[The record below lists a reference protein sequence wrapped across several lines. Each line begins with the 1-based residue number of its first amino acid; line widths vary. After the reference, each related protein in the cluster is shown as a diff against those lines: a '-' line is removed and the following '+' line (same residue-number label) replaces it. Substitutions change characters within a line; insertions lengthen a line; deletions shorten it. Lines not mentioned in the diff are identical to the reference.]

1 MTCDTG
7 RSGVRLS
14 ATNADGVVSWS
25 NHRIAV
31 LAHHAQIALLQLE
44 MNFLAC
50 TRIEVNSLK
59 SSKSDEGCTLNRR
72 EFEVQLH
79 DLVAWNLSG
88 IGHRYICL
96 DRLSRS
102 DALLPAH

>member
-1 MTCDTG
+1 MTGKTELSASKQRTHTEISAVALFRPRVLAVDVEMTCDTG

-31 LAHHAQIALLQLE
+31 LADHAQIALLQLE
-44 MNFLAC
+44 MNFLAR

-59 SSKSDEGCTLNRR
+59 SSKSDEGCTLYRR
-72 EFEVQLH
+72 KL
-79 DLVAWNLSG
+79 
-88 IGHRYICL
+88 
-96 DRLSRS
+96 
-102 DALLPAH
+102 